1 MWVRAALLRGAEAVE
16 AALQDL
22 VARAL
27 FTSRYSSSLITMVEL
42 LTPSGDDQRACEGRE
57 HLAACVSFQNSAAVS
72 WHGWIGGGRRSSVW
86 LCETILDGCF
96 PDGSGL
102 ARVREAAAQRRTLR
116 ATMQASPAAGSYAA
130 SCQEAAEGVGTWHEV
145 VFSAGG
151 ALVSLCGPAHPETT
165 IPKQKVFNSLRYL
178 CTLEGI
184 DPVNFASVLVI
195 TETVITQLKEAEKRL
210 EVMHEA
216 QADSDKRAQ
225 RAFLA
230 SMSHGK
236 PMSDVAALMGTKR

>member
-1 MWVRAALLRGAEAVE
+1 MWVRAALLRGAEAVA

-86 LCETILDGCF
+86 LCETILDACF
-96 PDGSGL
+96 PDGNGL

-116 ATMQASPAAGSYAA
+116 ATMRASPAAGSYAD
-130 SCQEAAEGVGTWHEV
+130 SCQEAAEGVSTWHEV

-151 ALVSLCGPAHPETT
+151 ALVSLCGLSR
-165 IPKQKVFNSLRYL
+165 N
-178 CTLEGI
+178 
-184 DPVNFASVLVI
+184 NFS
-195 TETVITQLKEAEKRL
+195 E
-210 EVMHEA
+210 
-216 QADSDKRAQ
+216 
-225 RAFLA
+225 
-230 SMSHGK
+230 
-236 PMSDVAALMGTKR
+236 TKRFLIPSATYAPLKGLIRSALRVLWS